1 MIPHP
6 VLITPKESMLVVV
19 ALWNIIRWITLEV
32 EFRFSGQSW
41 PFGKGEVIRIGKN
54 SGFFLQK
61 PNAKDPQRSSLFI
74 MRILLLSTNSL
85 FLSKVDHLHK
95 QELSSLEIRLWVI
108 FCSDG
113 GRKKN
118 QYPEFYQE
126 LLPLFGEK
134 YGMI

>member
-54 SGFFLQK
+54 SGFFCRNLMQK
-61 PNAKDPQRSSLFI
+61 IPKEAHCL
-74 MRILLLSTNSL
+74 
-85 FLSKVDHLHK
+85 
-95 QELSSLEIRLWVI
+95 
-108 FCSDG
+108 
-113 GRKKN
+113 
-118 QYPEFYQE
+118 
-126 LLPLFGEK
+126 
-134 YGMI
+134 